1 MTEMAIGLQRQ
12 MRSIVEIGKLK
23 VVLLIVFTAYVGML
37 LGYPGAVD
45 WGVVIPACLGIGL
58 LAASGAAVNHV
69 LDARIDRLMAR
80 TARRPVAS
88 EIMERRA
95 ALALSAV
102 WALAGTLILIV
113 WVNLLTALLTVV
125 AMVGYAIIYTVFLKR
140 HTPQNIVWGGA
151 AGAAP
156 PLLGWAA
163 ATGEVGIEGLVLFLI
178 IFLWTPPHF
187 WPLAIAKVDEY
198 RQARVPM
205 LPVTHG
211 VATTKRQILLYSV
224 AMAVV
229 TLLPWAIGMSS
240 WLYGISA
247 LGLNAVFLWRAWRLY
262 RSADNR
268 GAMGLFAYSI
278 LYLAILFLALLL
290 DHYLL

>member
-37 LGYPGAVD
+37 LGYPGTVD
-45 WGVVIPACLGIGL
+45 WEVVIPACLGIGL
-58 LAASGAAVNHV
+58 LAASGAAINHV

-95 ALALSAV
+95 ALALSAL
-102 WALAGTLILIV
+102 WALAGTLILIA
-113 WVNLLTALLTVV
+113 WVNLLTALLTLV

-211 VATTKRQILLYSV
+211 IATTKWQILLYSV
-224 AMAVV
+224 AMAAV
-229 TLLPWAIGMSS
+229 TLLPWVIGMSG
-240 WLYGISA
+240 WLYGVSA

-262 RSADNR
+262 RAPDNR

-278 LYLAILFLALLL
+278 LYLAVLFLALLL

>member
-1 MTEMAIGLQRQ
+1 MTQLALGLQQQ
-12 MRSIVEIGKLK
+12 MRSIVEIGKPK

-37 LGYPGAVD
+37 LGYPDAVD
-45 WGVVIPACLGIGL
+45 WPVVLAACVGIGL
-58 LAASGAAVNHV
+58 LAASGAAINHV

-80 TARRPVAS
+80 TARRPLAS
-88 EIMERRA
+88 EVMERRL
-95 ALALSAV
+95 ALAMALL
-102 WALAGTLILIV
+102 WALAGTLILV
-113 WVNLLTALLTVV
+113 AWVNVLTAVLTGI
-125 AMVGYAIIYTVFLKR
+125 AMVGYAVVYTVFLKR

-163 ATGEVGIEGLVLFLI
+163 ATGEVGIEGLLLFLV

-187 WPLAIAKVDEY
+187 WPLAIAKVEEY
-198 RQARVPM
+198 RRADVPM

-211 VATTKRQILLYSV
+211 IAATKWQILLYSV

-229 TLLPWAIGMSS
+229 TLLPPVIGMSG
-240 WLYGISA
+240 WLYTGA
-247 LGLNAVFLWRAWRLY
+247 AVALNAVFLWRAWRLY
-262 RSADNR
+262 RSPVHR

-278 LYLAILFLALLL
+278 VYLALLFLALLL